1 MASLS
6 FVSSSHLTLRTPSL
20 TLRRTS
26 PSSSSVSF
34 SVKAQSVALSQD
46 DLKKLAAEKAVEAIK
61 PGMVLGLGTGSTAAF
76 AVDQIGKLL
85 ASGELHDIV
94 GIPTSKRTEE
104 QARSLGIP
112 LVALDTHPRIDL
124 AIDGADEVD
133 PNLDLVKGRGGAL
146 LREKM
151 VEAVAERFIVVAD
164 DTKLVKGLGGSG
176 LAMPV
181 EVVQFCWKFNLVRL
195 RDLFKEFGC
204 DAKLRVGEGGEAY
217 VTDNS
222 NYIIDL
228 YFKEPLKDGFAA
240 GREIG
245 KLEGVVEHG
254 LFLGMATSVIIAG
267 KNGVE
272 VMNNPKYFLRVKTQN
287 PKRRNIR
294 FISSLFLLSSSSP
307 LTILNHGRR
316 NKRISKGR
324 KGGKKK
330 IVDPFSKKDWYD
342 IKAPSSFTHRNVGK
356 TLVSRTQGTKIASE
370 GLKHRV
376 FEVSL
381 ADLNK
386 DEDQAYRKIRLRA
399 EDVQGRNVLTQFWGM
414 DFTTDKLR
422 SLVKKWQ
429 TLIESHVDVKTTDN
443 YTLRL
448 FCIAFTKRR
457 ANQVKR
463 TCYAQSSQIRQIR
476 SKMREIMIKEASSCD
491 LKELVAK
498 FIPESIG
505 KDIEKATQGI
515 YPLQNVF
522 IRKVKILKAPKF
534 DLGKLM
540 EVHGDYTAEDVG
552 VKVDRPADEVVEEP
566 TEIIG
571 A

>member
-6 FVSSSHLTLRTPSL
+6 FVSSSHLTLRAPSPN
-20 TLRRTS
+20 LR
-26 PSSSSVSF
+26 SSSPRPTSVSF

-46 DLKKLAAEKAVEAIK
+46 DLKKLAAEKAVESIK

-85 ASGELHDIV
+85 SSGQLHDIV
-94 GIPTSKRTEE
+94 GIPTSKRTED

-181 EVVQFCWKFNLVRL
+181 EVVQFCWKFNL
-195 RDLFKEFGC
+195 
-204 DAKLRVGEGGEAY
+204 
-217 VTDNS
+217 
-222 NYIIDL
+222 
-228 YFKEPLKDGFAA
+228 EPLKDGFAA

-245 KLEGVVEHG
+245 KFEGVVEHG

-272 VMNNPKYFLRVKTQN
+272 
-287 PKRRNIR
+287 
-294 FISSLFLLSSSSP
+294 
-307 LTILNHGRR
+307 

-342 IKAPSSFTHRNVGK
+342 IKAPSNFNNRNVGK

-381 ADLNK
+381 ADLQG
-386 DEDQAYRKIRLRA
+386 DEDHAYRKIRLRA

-498 FIPESIG
+498 FIPEAIG

-552 VKVDRPADEVVEEP
+552 VKVDRPADETAAEEP

>member
-6 FVSSSHLTLRTPSL
+6 FVSSSHLTLRAPSPN
-20 TLRRTS
+20 LR
-26 PSSSSVSF
+26 SSSPRPTSVSF

-46 DLKKLAAEKAVEAIK
+46 DLKKLAAEKAVESIK

-85 ASGELHDIV
+85 SSGQLHDIV
-94 GIPTSKRTEE
+94 GIPTSKRTED

-204 DAKLRVGEGGEAY
+204 EAKLRVGEGGEAY

-222 NYIIDL
+222 NFIIDL

-245 KLEGVVEHG
+245 KFEGVVEHG

-272 VMNNPKYFLRVKTQN
+272 VMNNKK
-287 PKRRNIR
+287 
-294 FISSLFLLSSSSP
+294 
-307 LTILNHGRR
+307 

-342 IKAPSSFTHRNVGK
+342 IKAPSNFNNRNVGK

-381 ADLNK
+381 ADLQG
-386 DEDQAYRKIRLRA
+386 DEDHAYRKIRLRA

-498 FIPESIG
+498 FIPEAIG

-552 VKVDRPADEVVEEP
+552 VKVDRPADETAAEEP